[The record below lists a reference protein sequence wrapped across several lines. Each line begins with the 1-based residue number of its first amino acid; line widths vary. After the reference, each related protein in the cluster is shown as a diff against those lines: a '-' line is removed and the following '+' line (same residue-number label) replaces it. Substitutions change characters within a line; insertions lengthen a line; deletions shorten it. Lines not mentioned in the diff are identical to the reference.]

1 MTEEY
6 MRGYA
11 EGFKK
16 GYTAAIASA
25 PPPELAIT
33 PIIKLCPVCG
43 LIEGETCYMTT
54 PCYYGA
60 NKNR

>member
-11 EGFKK
+11 EGFDK
-16 GYTAAIASA
+16 GYAAAISSA
-25 PPPELAIT
+25 AAPAPDIR
-33 PIIKLCPVCG
+33 ICPVCG
-43 LIEGETCYMTT
+43 LMEGEACYMTT